1 MVGIIDSLVL
11 LIKQLYNIQSCYKAE
26 LFGGCTLEKLLEKLK
41 EYLKME
47 TEIPFD
53 EFSEY
58 YRNLIAEL
66 NQTFNDLDRENRVKA
81 LYICS
86 IVQSNAEARAKE
98 SKATAKTFKKISAKC
113 AFWTDAIKF
122 NLGKDGMS
130 SEEIE
135 QATEEINA
143 SI

>member
-1 MVGIIDSLVL
+1 MD
-11 LIKQLYNIQSCYKAE
+11 
-26 LFGGCTLEKLLEKLK
+26 KLLEKLK

-47 TEIPFD
+47 TEIPFE

-58 YRNLIAEL
+58 YRSLIDEL
-66 NQTFNDLDRENRVKA
+66 NRSFNDLDKDARVKA

-98 SKATAKTFKKISAKC
+98 SKATAKTFKKISTKC

-130 SEEIE
+130 PQEIE
-135 QATEEINA
+135 QATEEINS

>member
-1 MVGIIDSLVL
+1 M
-11 LIKQLYNIQSCYKAE
+11 
-26 LFGGCTLEKLLEKLK
+26 EKLFEKLK
-41 EYLKME
+41 EYLHMD
-47 TEIPFD
+47 TEIPFE

-66 NQTFNDLDRENRVKA
+66 NLTFNELDNETRIKA

-86 IVQSNAEARAKE
+86 IVQSNADARAKQ
-98 SKATAKTFKKISAKC
+98 SKANSKVFKKISAKC

-130 SEEIE
+130 PEEIE
-135 QATEEINA
+135 HATEEINA

>member
-1 MVGIIDSLVL
+1 LD
-11 LIKQLYNIQSCYKAE
+11 
-26 LFGGCTLEKLLEKLK
+26 KLLEKLK
-41 EYLKME
+41 EYLHME
-47 TEIPFD
+47 TEIPFE

-58 YRNLIAEL
+58 YRNLIEEL
-66 NQTFNDLDRENRVKA
+66 NKTFNELDKENRIKA

-98 SKATAKTFKKISAKC
+98 SKANAKTFKKISAKC

-130 SEEIE
+130 PEEIE
-135 QATEEINA
+135 HATEEINK